1 MSLCLRVRP
10 FSFRLVRIRS
20 SAMKDEIL
28 SEMRQKMNKT
38 AEALERDFRRIRTGR
53 ASTALLE
60 GIKVDCYDT
69 QMPLEQVASIAVPE
83 SRLISIQPWDLSIIG
98 DIEKAILKSELGL
111 TPANDGKIIRISIP
125 PLTEERRKELAR
137 LAKKM
142 AEENRIS
149 IRNLRRE
156 ANEMFK
162 ELKTEKEISEDEFF
176 KSQDDVQKITD
187 EFIKKIDEITSRKEK
202 EIIEF

>member
-1 MSLCLRVRP
+1 
-10 FSFRLVRIRS
+10 
-20 SAMKDEIL
+20 MKDEIL
-28 SEMRQKMNKT
+28 SEMRQKMNRT
-38 AEALERDFRRIRTGR
+38 AEALEKDYKRIRTGR

-60 GIKVDCYDT
+60 GIKVDCYET

-83 SRLISIQPWDLSIIG
+83 SRLITIQPWDLSIIG

-111 TPANDGKIIRISIP
+111 TPVNDGKIIRISIP
-125 PLTEERRKELAR
+125 VLTEERRKELAR

-156 ANEMFK
+156 ANDMLK
-162 ELKTEKEISEDEFF
+162 ELKTEKEISEDDFYR
-176 KSQDDVQKITD
+176 SQDEVQKITD